1 MSSQTSSR
9 NDHFATTR
17 WSMVMQQAEKES
29 PVARDA
35 LEQLAQRYWYPV
47 YACIRRCGHAPGA
60 AAEMAQKLLEHLQG
74 DLAGEP
80 AQNPPGHFRR
90 FLLDRIHDFLASD
103 RHELVVAETTGR
115 ELVAPPDLEARYQRD
130 GHGTYSP
137 DDVFQRSFAL
147 EVLHR
152 ALQRLRAEA
161 RQTGHIDMYEALE
174 PYLAWDLT
182 SGEYEAMATRL
193 ECRPLA
199 LVMALKRL
207 RQRVYELAAEELSDT
222 VSSADELSREQDDL
236 LAVLGNLN
244 P

>member
-1 MSSQTSSR
+1 MNSQPSSR
-9 NDHFATTR
+9 HDRFATTR
-17 WSMVMQQAEKES
+17 WSMVMQLADKES
-29 PVARDA
+29 PGARDA
-35 LEQLAQRYWYPV
+35 LDQLTHRYWYPV
-47 YACIRRCGHAPGA
+47 YAYIRRCGHAPA
-60 AAEMAQKLLEHLQG
+60 IAAEMAQKLLQQLQG
-74 DLAGEP
+74 DLSADL

-103 RHELVVAETTGR
+103 WR
-115 ELVAPPDLEARYQRD
+115 ELIVEETPDRELIVPPDLEARYLRD
-130 GHGTYSP
+130 GHGTHSP

-174 PYLAWDLT
+174 PYLARDLPP
-182 SGEYEAMATRL
+182 GEYEVMAARL
-193 ECRPLA
+193 KCRPLA

-222 VSSADELSREQDDL
+222 VSSADELSREQDEL
-236 LAVLGNLN
+236 LAVLVNLN